1 MSLKP
6 DNPWFEI
13 DSSRNNN
20 LAGLLPDAA
29 TLGAMNY
36 MIFIFLEN
44 QFLFN
49 FYNSLFENN

>member
-1 MSLKP
+1 MSLEP

-29 TLGAMNY
+29 TLGTMDY
-36 MIFIFLEN
+36 GLHILEN